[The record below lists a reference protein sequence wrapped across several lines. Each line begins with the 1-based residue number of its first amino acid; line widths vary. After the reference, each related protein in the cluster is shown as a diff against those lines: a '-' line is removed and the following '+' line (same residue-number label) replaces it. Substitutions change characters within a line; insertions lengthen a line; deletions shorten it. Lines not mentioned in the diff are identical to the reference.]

1 MSSLLNK
8 KISTP
13 YIILITV
20 LSVGI
25 TFSITSFI
33 SNKKQSELE
42 SKLQANNSCNYSVT
56 RLDGFK
62 FVKPLMFVDEPCE
75 GGNLEPTEQEINTI
89 IDNYKK
95 FNGVISASV
104 YLREYNTNK
113 WTAIND
119 EEKYEPGSLFK
130 VPVLITYLRMNEKTP
145 GVLDK
150 EITFNQHFVV
160 DKKVAFKDKG
170 IEFGK
175 TYKVREL
182 LRYMI
187 QYSDNNA
194 TILLNNNIDSNVLI
208 KLFTDLGLE
217 KPQISAS
224 HYYFT
229 VKEYSLFMRAL
240 YNAGYLSIDDSEF
253 AAGLLSKC
261 EFKDGIRSGVP
272 ENISIAHKFGE
283 SGTPAEMQLHESA
296 IVYLKGKTY
305 LLTVMTK
312 GKDNKTLAKLIGD
325 ISATVYKNMLSM

>member
-1 MSSLLNK
+1 MSPLLNK
-8 KISTP
+8 KISIP
-13 YIILITV
+13 YIVLIVV
-20 LSVGI
+20 LSAGI
-25 TFSITSFI
+25 TFGITSFI

-42 SKLQANNSCNYSVT
+42 NKLNANNGCDYSVT
-56 RLDGFK
+56 RLNGFK
-62 FVKPLMFVDEPCE
+62 FVKPLMFIDEPCE
-75 GGNLEPTEQEINTI
+75 GSNLAATEQEINTI

-104 YLREYNTNK
+104 YIRQYSNNK

-130 VPVLITYLRMNEKTP
+130 VPVLITYLRMNENNP
-145 GVLDK
+145 GVLGK
-150 EITFNQHFVV
+150 QITFNQHFIV

-194 TILLNNNIDSNVLI
+194 TILLNNNIDSNILL
-208 KLFTDLGLE
+208 KLFSDLGVE
-217 KPQISAS
+217 KPQIKAS

-240 YNAGYLSIDDSEF
+240 YNAAYLSIDDSEF
-253 AAGLLSKC
+253 AAELLSKC
-261 EFKDGIRSGVP
+261 EFKEGLRSGVP
-272 ENISIAHKFGE
+272 NNVPMAHKFGE

-312 GKDNKTLAKLIGD
+312 GKDNKTLAKLIGE

>member
-1 MSSLLNK
+1 M
-8 KISTP
+8 
-13 YIILITV
+13 
-20 LSVGI
+20 
-25 TFSITSFI
+25 FI
-33 SNKKQSELE
+33 
-42 SKLQANNSCNYSVT
+42 
-56 RLDGFK
+56 
-62 FVKPLMFVDEPCE
+62 DEPCE
-75 GGNLEPTEQEINTI
+75 GSNLAATEQEINTI

-104 YLREYNTNK
+104 YIRQYSNNK

-130 VPVLITYLRMNEKTP
+130 VPVLITYLRMNEKNP

-150 EITFNQHFVV
+150 QITFNQHFIV

-194 TILLNNNIDSNVLI
+194 TILLNNNIDSNILL
-208 KLFTDLGLE
+208 KLFSDLGLE
-217 KPQISAS
+217 KPQIKAS

-240 YNAGYLSIDDSEF
+240 YNAAYLSIDDSEF
-253 AAGLLSKC
+253 AAELLSKC
-261 EFKDGIRSGVP
+261 EFKEGLRSGVP
-272 ENISIAHKFGE
+272 NNVPMAHKFGE

-312 GKDNKTLAKLIGD
+312 GKDNKTLAKLIGE